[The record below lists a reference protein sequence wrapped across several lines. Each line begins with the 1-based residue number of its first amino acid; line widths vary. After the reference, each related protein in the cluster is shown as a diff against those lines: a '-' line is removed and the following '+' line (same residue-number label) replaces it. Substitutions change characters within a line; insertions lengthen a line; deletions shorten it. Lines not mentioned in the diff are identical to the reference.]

1 MASVLVVDDNAVNR
15 DLVVTLLGYRGHHVV
30 EAADGAEALATARAE
45 HPDLV
50 ITDLL
55 MPVIDG
61 YELIREIRADP
72 TLAATPVI
80 FYTANYIHA
89 EVAPIAAALGVHHIV
104 EKPID
109 PRDLL
114 LAVDDALA
122 HPGATP
128 SAPPET
134 FRQEH
139 LRAVSTKLL
148 GKVQELEDTQDELGR
163 SEARFR
169 SLAEFAPVGI
179 FSASGADQVTYANP
193 QMREIFGLPDGGAE
207 AVNWS
212 SLVHPEDRDRW
223 TDAALSAMEQRRSHG
238 DRIRLVRPD
247 GAQRWVEIQISPVI
261 DGADQ
266 ATFVGTVQ
274 DVTSM
279 IEAQREREE
288 MASRLRISERLDSV
302 GQLAAG
308 VAHDFNNLLAVI
320 VNYTHFVSKGL
331 EEAGRVYPDAR
342 WAQLGEDADA
352 IRGAADRAAELT
364 HRLLVFGSRDVAH
377 PELVDVNEVVCGAL
391 ELLER
396 TIGEH
401 VQLEHDYDEELRPVM
416 SDPGQLEQVLVNLV
430 ANGRDAVGAGGTVAI
445 RTDNLD
451 LDEQTAAM
459 HVGLQPGSYVRVTVT
474 DDGAGMTPETVA
486 RAFEPFYTTKPTGQG
501 TGLGLATVYGIV
513 TRLGGSVS
521 IYSEPGRGTSMRV
534 YLPAAQ
540 ASTAAAA
547 SAGPAQSAAVASG
560 AGEVILVSEDDD
572 QIRAITARILTENGY
587 SVIAVG
593 RGADALAVLK
603 YDSTR
608 VDLLLSDVIMPQ
620 MSGPELADRAALA
633 RPTLPVL
640 FMSGYADGLFTPG
653 KVTAPGVDLL
663 EKPFTQV
670 SLLTAVSRALVP
682 S

>member
-15 DLVVTLLGYRGHHVV
+15 DLVVTLLGYRGHRVV

-45 HPDLV
+45 RPDLV

-72 TLAATPVI
+72 MLSATPVI
-80 FYTANYIHA
+80 FYTANYVHA
-89 EVAPIAAALGVHHIV
+89 EVAPVAAALGVRHIV

-122 HPGATP
+122 HGGPAP

-134 FRQEH
+134 FRREH
-139 LRAVSTKLL
+139 LRALSTKLV
-148 GKVQELEDTQDELGR
+148 GKVQELEDTQDELSR

-179 FSASGADQVTYANP
+179 FSASGADSVMYANP
-193 QMREIFGLPDGGAE
+193 QLREIFGLPDGGAE
-207 AVNWS
+207 NVNWA
-212 SLVHPEDRDRW
+212 SLIHPDDRDRW
-223 TDAALSAMEQRRSHG
+223 IDAALSAMEQRRSHG

-247 GAQRWVEIQISPVI
+247 GTQRWVQIQMSPVV
-261 DGADQ
+261 DDADQ

-279 IEAQREREE
+279 IEAQRERED
-288 MASRLRISERLDSV
+288 MANRLQIAERLDSV

-308 VAHDFNNLLAVI
+308 IAHDFNNLLAVI

-331 EEAGRVYPDAR
+331 EEAAQANPHAR
-342 WAQLGEDADA
+342 WTQMHEDTDA
-352 IRGAADRAAELT
+352 IRDAADRAADLT

-377 PELVDVNEVVCGAL
+377 PELVDVNEVVRSAL
-391 ELLER
+391 ELLGR

-401 VQLEHDYDEELRPVM
+401 VQFEHHLDEQLQPVL
-416 SDPGQLEQVLVNLV
+416 SDRGQLEQVLVNLV
-430 ANGRDAVGAGGTVAI
+430 ANSRDAVGAGGGVAI
-445 RTDNLD
+445 RTDNVD

-459 HVGLQPGSYVRVTVT
+459 HVGLQPGSFVRVTVT
-474 DDGAGMTPETVA
+474 DDGAGMAPETIA
-486 RAFEPFYTTKPTGQG
+486 RAFEPFFTTKPTGHG

-513 TRLGGSVS
+513 TRLNGSVS

-534 YLPAAQ
+534 YLPAAK
-540 ASTAAAA
+540 AAC
-547 SAGPAQSAAVASG
+547 AAVAAEPTQSSGDATG

-572 QIRAITARILTENGY
+572 QIRAIAARILTENGY
-587 SVIAVG
+587 SVIAVD
-593 RGADALAVLK
+593 RGAAALAVLG
-603 YDSTR
+603 DEASR

-620 MSGPELADRAALA
+620 MSGRELADRAAVA
-633 RPTLPVL
+633 RPALPVL

-663 EKPFTQV
+663 EKPFTQS
-670 SLLTAVSRALVP
+670 SLLAAVARALVP
-682 S
+682 R

>member
-1 MASVLVVDDNAVNR
+1 
-15 DLVVTLLGYRGHHVV
+15 
-30 EAADGAEALATARAE
+30 
-45 HPDLV
+45 
-50 ITDLL
+50 
-55 MPVIDG
+55 
-61 YELIREIRADP
+61 
-72 TLAATPVI
+72 
-80 FYTANYIHA
+80 
-89 EVAPIAAALGVHHIV
+89 
-104 EKPID
+104 
-109 PRDLL
+109 
-114 LAVDDALA
+114 
-122 HPGATP
+122 
-128 SAPPET
+128 
-134 FRQEH
+134 
-139 LRAVSTKLL
+139 
-148 GKVQELEDTQDELGR
+148 
-163 SEARFR
+163 
-169 SLAEFAPVGI
+169 
-179 FSASGADQVTYANP
+179 
-193 QMREIFGLPDGGAE
+193 
-207 AVNWS
+207 
-212 SLVHPEDRDRW
+212 
-223 TDAALSAMEQRRSHG
+223 
-238 DRIRLVRPD
+238 
-247 GAQRWVEIQISPVI
+247 
-261 DGADQ
+261 
-266 ATFVGTVQ
+266 
-274 DVTSM
+274 
-279 IEAQREREE
+279 
-288 MASRLRISERLDSV
+288 
-302 GQLAAG
+302 
-308 VAHDFNNLLAVI
+308 
-320 VNYTHFVSKGL
+320 
-331 EEAGRVYPDAR
+331 
-342 WAQLGEDADA
+342 
-352 IRGAADRAAELT
+352 
-364 HRLLVFGSRDVAH
+364 
-377 PELVDVNEVVCGAL
+377 
-391 ELLER
+391 
-396 TIGEH
+396 
-401 VQLEHDYDEELRPVM
+401 
-416 SDPGQLEQVLVNLV
+416 
-430 ANGRDAVGAGGTVAI
+430 
-445 RTDNLD
+445 
-451 LDEQTAAM
+451 
-459 HVGLQPGSYVRVTVT
+459 VTVT

>member
-1 MASVLVVDDNAVNR
+1 
-15 DLVVTLLGYRGHHVV
+15 
-30 EAADGAEALATARAE
+30 
-45 HPDLV
+45 
-50 ITDLL
+50 
-55 MPVIDG
+55 
-61 YELIREIRADP
+61 
-72 TLAATPVI
+72 
-80 FYTANYIHA
+80 
-89 EVAPIAAALGVHHIV
+89 
-104 EKPID
+104 
-109 PRDLL
+109 
-114 LAVDDALA
+114 
-122 HPGATP
+122 
-128 SAPPET
+128 
-134 FRQEH
+134 
-139 LRAVSTKLL
+139 
-148 GKVQELEDTQDELGR
+148 
-163 SEARFR
+163 
-169 SLAEFAPVGI
+169 
-179 FSASGADQVTYANP
+179 
-193 QMREIFGLPDGGAE
+193 
-207 AVNWS
+207 
-212 SLVHPEDRDRW
+212 
-223 TDAALSAMEQRRSHG
+223 
-238 DRIRLVRPD
+238 
-247 GAQRWVEIQISPVI
+247 
-261 DGADQ
+261 
-266 ATFVGTVQ
+266 
-274 DVTSM
+274 
-279 IEAQREREE
+279 
-288 MASRLRISERLDSV
+288 
-302 GQLAAG
+302 
-308 VAHDFNNLLAVI
+308 
-320 VNYTHFVSKGL
+320 
-331 EEAGRVYPDAR
+331 
-342 WAQLGEDADA
+342 
-352 IRGAADRAAELT
+352 
-364 HRLLVFGSRDVAH
+364 
-377 PELVDVNEVVCGAL
+377 
-391 ELLER
+391 

-540 ASTAAAA
+540 AATAAVA
-547 SAGPAQSAAVASG
+547 SAGPAESAAVASG